1 MVSFDFIKNA
11 DIFKEESLFEK
22 ALSELRIGKVNEV
35 RGSVAYEYA
44 PKYEIEF
51 GIFYNKEDET
61 FDLKVYYKG
70 DVVIWEELAGKGDE
84 ITKYEPEIN
93 YKENKAF
100 NYLEWF
106 FGKCPDDDTYSTIRR
121 NVAREM
127 FDDNL
132 TEEEFDDRCEFLNV
146 LFNCNL

>member
-1 MVSFDFIKNA
+1 MISFEFIKNA
-11 DIFKEESLFEK
+11 DIFKEESLFEN
-22 ALSELRIGKVNEV
+22 ALSDLRIGKVNEV
-35 RGSVAYEYA
+35 HGSVAYEHA

-70 DVVIWEELAGKGDE
+70 DVVIWKALAMKGME

-93 YKENKAF
+93 YKENRALDHL
-100 NYLEWF
+100 NWF
-106 FGKCPDDDTYSTIRR
+106 FGKCPDDDTYAEIRR
-121 NVAREM
+121 GTVRDM
-127 FDDNL
+127 LDDNL
-132 TEEEFDDRCEFLNV
+132 TEEEFDDRCFFLNV

>member
-1 MVSFDFIKNA
+1 MINFEFIKNA

-35 RGSVAYEYA
+35 HGSVAYEYA
-44 PKYEIEF
+44 PKYEVEF

-70 DVVIWEELAGKGDE
+70 EVVIWEELAGKGDE
-84 ITKYEPEIN
+84 ITQTEPFRR
-93 YKENKAF
+93 NKAF
-100 NYLEWF
+100 DYLEWF